1 MSMSKPE
8 NVIAKKLVNALM
20 KDAEVGDRAQRLLGA
35 GGRFGTNAAKKL
47 MGGLWV
53 GGTAYLTEDAVEFHP
68 NGINRMLHKDPDSM
82 SVILPLRSITSVET
96 RFGIGTQIIDVKT
109 AIGTLSIRCYG
120 AQGFAK
126 KIEAARSA

>member
-1 MSMSKPE
+1 MSKPQ
-8 NVIAKKLVNALM
+8 NVIARKLANALM
-20 KDAEVGDRAQRLLGA
+20 KDAEIGDRTQMALGP
-35 GGRFGTNAAKKL
+35 GGRLGTNAVKKL

-126 KIEAARSA
+126 KIDVARGA

>member
-1 MSMSKPE
+1 MSKPK

-20 KDAEVGDRAQRLLGA
+20 KDAEIGDRTQRFMGA
-35 GGRFGTNAAKKL
+35 GGRLGTNAMKKL

-68 NGINRMLHKDPDSM
+68 NGLNRALHQDPDSL
-82 SVILPLRSITSVET
+82 SVVLPLRSITSVET

-120 AQGFAK
+120 APGFAK
-126 KIEAARSA
+126 KIEAARNA